1 VLKKLAGRIFGF
13 QTEIEQLQEQIA
25 QLSMDPVFGMWTRNA
40 FLQFSLIMPRGLR
53 VVVFLDLDNL
63 HQLNEQYGYE
73 NVNQRIRAIFSIPF
87 RRSDLVARWFS
98 GDEIVVLFDADEEFA
113 LRKIG
118 QLEEAARQQGM
129 SFHFQLAIW
138 DVGKEPIEKV
148 IDELSSKVL
157 AEKSWKQQQ
166 VSKSS

>member
-1 VLKKLAGRIFGF
+1 MLKKLAGRIFGF

>member
-1 VLKKLAGRIFGF
+1 MLKKLAGRIFGF

-40 FLQFSLIMPRGLR
+40 FLQFSHIMPRGLR